1 MGGERLSPVTRRT
14 RHCGMPESTEDLRR
28 TIREA
33 AAERNRLHEALRTT
47 TPGTGT
53 GEEARAYAAT
63 RRFIDRMRSPEAL
76 AALAAGEPDALEYA
90 LCFLEEHPFCPDSGF
105 ALRDIARALRRSPM
119 PPAAAARVRTALLA
133 IVAQPARD
141 EMKHLRQLALAVA
154 DEEFLL
160 ALDALADAG
169 ATPASANAV
178 ALANYLTK
186 RWDTREGSLEG

>member
-1 MGGERLSPVTRRT
+1 
-14 RHCGMPESTEDLRR
+14 
-28 TIREA
+28 
-33 AAERNRLHEALRTT
+33 
-47 TPGTGT
+47 
-53 GEEARAYAAT
+53 
-63 RRFIDRMRSPEAL
+63 
-76 AALAAGEPDALEYA
+76 
-90 LCFLEEHPFCPDSGF
+90 
-105 ALRDIARALRRSPM
+105 M

-160 ALDALADAG
+160 ALDALADSG
-169 ATPASANAV
+169 ATPASPNAV